1 MSNWLGFSLTPHLR
15 IDEEFGTENQNQNQN
30 QNHVAEASEIGRNYV
45 PTSSHP
51 HPHHLSIMPLRSDG
65 SLCVSDS
72 FTPQEWR
79 YEHAITDGNSNE
91 EGPKLEDFLGCYSN
105 QNQNSTTTSTMS
117 KINVNVSPSF
127 CTNNNPEIEA
137 GENLTN

>member
-15 IDEEFGTENQNQNQN
+15 IDEEFGTENQNQN
-30 QNHVAEASEIGRNYV
+30 HVAEGSEIGRNYV

-72 FTPQEWR
+72 FTPQGI
-79 YEHAITDGNSNE
+79 YIIACSSNIFFILLISIFYFAQNTLHVA
-91 EGPKLEDFLGCYSN
+91 KKMFLLYS
-105 QNQNSTTTSTMS
+105 
-117 KINVNVSPSF
+117 
-127 CTNNNPEIEA
+127 
-137 GENLTN
+137 

>member
-30 QNHVAEASEIGRNYV
+30 HVAEGSEIGRNYV

-72 FTPQEWR
+72 FTSQGIYMYILISLHVLVTFFCSYLLVLKR
-79 YEHAITDGNSNE
+79 VFFILLKTICMLL
-91 EGPKLEDFLGCYSN
+91 K
-105 QNQNSTTTSTMS
+105 
-117 KINVNVSPSF
+117 NVSF
-127 CTNNNPEIEA
+127 I
-137 GENLTN
+137 LLI